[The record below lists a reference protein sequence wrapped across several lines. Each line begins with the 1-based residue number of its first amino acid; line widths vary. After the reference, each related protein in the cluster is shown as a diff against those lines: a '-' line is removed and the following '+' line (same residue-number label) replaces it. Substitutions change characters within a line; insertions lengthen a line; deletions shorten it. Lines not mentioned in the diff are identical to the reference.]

1 MKLFLKSAFFI
12 NLLTIILLGV
22 FALQMFFVGEDEF
35 AVGISV
41 MALVFVLILPS
52 CSTKN

>member
-1 MKLFLKSAFFI
+1 MKQFIKSAFFI

-22 FALQMFFVGEDEF
+22 FALQMFFVGENEF
-35 AVGISV
+35 AIGICV
-41 MALVFVLILPS
+41 TAFVFTIILPA